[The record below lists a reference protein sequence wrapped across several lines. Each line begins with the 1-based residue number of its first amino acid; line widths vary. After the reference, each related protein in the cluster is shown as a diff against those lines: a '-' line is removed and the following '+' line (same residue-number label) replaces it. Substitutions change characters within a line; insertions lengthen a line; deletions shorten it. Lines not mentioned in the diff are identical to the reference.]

1 MRHRLVGAAVLAIAA
16 PAGAA
21 GCGDDLP
28 AASRVRVEQGGV
40 TLAFSPRPAPL
51 AIGRHFSVDVVVC
64 TPPGVSRP
72 ALARVDA
79 DMPAHRHGMNYR
91 PTIRALGGERYV
103 ADGLMLHMPGRWRF
117 VFDLGSGADAVRMA
131 HEVDVE

>member
-21 GCGDDLP
+21 GCGDELP
-28 AASRVRVEQGGV
+28 AASRIRIEQGGV

-64 TPPGVSRP
+64 SPSGVPGP

-91 PTIRALGGERYV
+91 PTVRALGGDRYA

-117 VFDLGSGADAVRMA
+117 VFDLGSGAAAMRMG